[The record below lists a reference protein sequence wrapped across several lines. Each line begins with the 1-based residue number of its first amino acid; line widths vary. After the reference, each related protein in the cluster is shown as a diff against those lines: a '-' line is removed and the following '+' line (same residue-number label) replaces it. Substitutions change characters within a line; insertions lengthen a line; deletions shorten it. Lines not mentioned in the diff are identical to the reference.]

1 VTRGSSA
8 DITVERT
15 KTRGLV
21 NFNGGTFKTK
31 ANVGGDE
38 DVTNGLFGG
47 VPSEDVKSW
56 IDYVTVYS
64 GGATIETDSNTRR
77 VYVRTPFRKPEGKG
91 IASISMIKKRTGL
104 IAPPHVIIE
113 GDGMGASAYAEF
125 DRESGI
131 VTGVRVVSPGWGYT
145 KATAKLLYG
154 STSANYGKS
163 DVCSVELDD
172 VESGGL
178 TKTGP
183 GTLVLAAANT
193 YTGETVLKGGTLELF
208 TAGAIPSASTVA
220 YEGGALT
227 AKASAFPESL
237 KVRIPGAES
246 GTVMRYTLVTFTDSC
261 PEVLPELEVVNAP
274 ESEKSA
280 WRAEF
285 LGNTLRAVRTRGTV
299 FIFR

>member
-1 VTRGSSA
+1 M
-8 DITVERT
+8 
-15 KTRGLV
+15 
-21 NFNGGTFKTK
+21 
-31 ANVGGDE
+31 
-38 DVTNGLFGG
+38 
-47 VPSEDVKSW
+47 
-56 IDYVTVYS
+56 
-64 GGATIETDSNTRR
+64 
-77 VYVRTPFRKPEGKG
+77 RTPFRKPEGKG
-91 IASISMIKKRTGL
+91 IASISMINKRTGL

-113 GDGMGASAYAEF
+113 GDGIGASAYAVF
-125 DRESGI
+125 DKASGT
-131 VTGVRVVSPGWGYT
+131 VTGIRVVSPGWGYT
-145 KATAKLLYG
+145 TASVSLAYG
-154 STSANYGKS
+154 PYDTGLK
-163 DVCSVELDD
+163 DVCD
-172 VESGGL
+172 VQLAEVQSGSL

-193 YTGETVLKGGTLELF
+193 YTGETVLKGGTLELSA
-208 TAGAIPSASTVA
+208 AGAVPAASTVA